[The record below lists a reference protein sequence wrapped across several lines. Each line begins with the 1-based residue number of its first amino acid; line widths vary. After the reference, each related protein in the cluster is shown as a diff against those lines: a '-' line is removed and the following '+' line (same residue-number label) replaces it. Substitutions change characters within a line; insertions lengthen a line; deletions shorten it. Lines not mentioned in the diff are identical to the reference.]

1 MFKEDFYDSS
11 VHLVISQTN
20 YMSVPNFH
28 RTGKGKHAIGL
39 KGGEIDTLEKVLM
52 INPMVLKKK
61 EINPTDHPSYFP
73 DQFYHSITLIND

>member
-1 MFKEDFYDSS
+1 MTLL

-28 RTGKGKHAIGL
+28 RTGKGKHAMGL

-52 INPMVLKKK
+52 INPMVFEKKGDK
-61 EINPTDHPSYFP
+61 PNRS
-73 DQFYHSITLIND
+73 SIIFH